1 MDITSLV
8 ETIGNNIVQFQPTI
22 QGVVSA
28 VLTTLFLR
36 KNTNIS
42 EFEKMKAGKYSEA
55 LDDLL
60 ENGKITYFELYK
72 CQNFLKIAKIADE
85 YHQEKQEE
93 ESKFFD
99 FDWFMRFFDTAGNVS
114 SEKMQRLW
122 AKILSN
128 EIENVGSF
136 SLRAIETL
144 KNMNQHEASL
154 FQQMAHFV
162 LTDSSGIKFLL
173 STDNDLGVNVNEKYG
188 LTKADII
195 TLEECGILNSLRN
208 DNRISLDS
216 NPYDPINGTLYPV
229 FPALLQEDKEQEKT
243 EPMPCLI
250 YFAGSYQKKEEFE
263 KTADFQGFDDS
274 GKSYI
279 VRVRKAKCYQQALS
293 ELYQVFVYNKICW
306 TTVNT
311 GYLDRFYEVYTDGD
325 TDANSLKIDFGSYE
339 EDIQNDMLLLWNVE
353 KFTFQCRKFMVPC
366 IDEKYYEH
374 ELDLKNYDL
383 DSGYML
389 GINEDVLKVRHEKDK
404 IIMTSL
410 KESFRDWEAYR
421 FIGKIDTSSHGYT
434 YEMLSNSRKS
444 SFFQNYRERQES
456 SLGSRTELFWMVQ
469 SFEHN
474 GSVELEKCEVLETP
488 PDSCLEG
495 DMNPF
500 LGNTVFP
507 METRKT
513 LALYFTRK
521 GQKKNFCEDMVRF
534 FVSQIQLSVCEYKCV
549 GILQD
554 KGV

>member
-1 MDITSLV
+1 MESMTDLQQHIRKR
-8 ETIGNNIVQFQPTI
+8 
-22 QGVVSA
+22 
-28 VLTTLFLR
+28 LTEIEDLDER
-36 KNTNIS
+36 KDAREI
-42 EFEKMKAGKYSEA
+42 
-55 LDDLL
+55 LL
-60 ENGKITYFELYK
+60 EGLVPIFERM
-72 CQNFLKIAKIADE
+72 
-85 YHQEKQEE
+85 EKRYLDLENQI
-93 ESKFFD
+93 K
-99 FDWFMRFFDTAGNVS
+99 R
-114 SEKMQRLW
+114 
-122 AKILSN
+122 
-128 EIENVGSF
+128 EIE
-136 SLRAIETL
+136 IP
-144 KNMNQHEASL
+144 
-154 FQQMAHFV
+154 
-162 LTDSSGIKFLL
+162 
-173 STDNDLGVNVNEKYG
+173 NEKYAVSM
-188 LTKADII
+188 TVI
-195 TLEECGILNSLRN
+195 TQK
-208 DNRISLDS
+208 D
-216 NPYDPINGTLYPV
+216 YDPINGTLYPV
-229 FPALLQEDKEQEKT
+229 VPALLQEDKEQEKQ
-243 EPMPCLI
+243 EAMPCII
-250 YFAGSYQKKEEFE
+250 YFAGSYQKKAEFE
-263 KTADFQGFDDS
+263 KAADFQGVDDS
-274 GKSYI
+274 GKSYT

-311 GYLDRFYEVYTDGD
+311 GYLDRFYEIDTDGE
-325 TDANSLKIDFGSYE
+325 TDGNGLKIDFGSYE
-339 EDIQNDMLLLWNVE
+339 EDIKNDMLLLWNIE

-421 FIGKIDTSSHGYT
+421 FIEKTDTSSHGYT
-434 YEMLSNSRKS
+434 CEMLSNSRKS

-474 GSVELEKCEVLETP
+474 VYVELEKCEVLETP
-488 PDSCLEG
+488 PESCLEG

-500 LGNTVFP
+500 LENTVFP

-549 GILQD
+549 GILMD
-554 KGV
+554 SHL

>member
-1 MDITSLV
+1 MESITDLQQH
-8 ETIGNNIVQFQPTI
+8 IRKR
-22 QGVVSA
+22 
-28 VLTTLFLR
+28 LT
-36 KNTNIS
+36 
-42 EFEKMKAGKYSEA
+42 
-55 LDDLL
+55 
-60 ENGKITYFELYK
+60 
-72 CQNFLKIAKIADE
+72 
-85 YHQEKQEE
+85 
-93 ESKFFD
+93 
-99 FDWFMRFFDTAGNVS
+99 
-114 SEKMQRLW
+114 
-122 AKILSN
+122 
-128 EIENVGSF
+128 EIENLDERKDAREILLEGLVPIF
-136 SLRAIETL
+136 ERMEKRYLDLENQIKREIE
-144 KNMNQHEASL
+144 
-154 FQQMAHFV
+154 
-162 LTDSSGIKFLL
+162 IP
-173 STDNDLGVNVNEKYG
+173 NEKYAVSM
-188 LTKADII
+188 TVIKQKD
-195 TLEECGILNSLRN
+195 
-208 DNRISLDS
+208 
-216 NPYDPINGTLYPV
+216 YDPINGTLYPV
-229 FPALLQEDKEQEKT
+229 VPVLVQEDKEQEKT

-263 KTADFQGFDDS
+263 KTADFQGFDDN
-274 GKSYI
+274 GASYA

-293 ELYQVFVYNKICW
+293 ELYQVFVYNKIGW

-311 GYLDRFYEVYTDGD
+311 GYLDRFYEVYADGETDI
-325 TDANSLKIDFGSYE
+325 NSLKIEFGSYG
-339 EDIQNDMLLLWNVE
+339 EDIKNDMLLLWNIE

-366 IDEKYYEH
+366 MDEKYYEH

-434 YEMLSNSRKS
+434 YEMLGNSRKS

-488 PDSCLEG
+488 PESCLEG

-500 LGNTVFP
+500 LGNTIFP
-507 METRKT
+507 METRKI
-513 LALYFTRK
+513 LALYFRRK
-521 GQKKNFCEDMVRF
+521 GQKNNFCEDMVRF